1 MRVVGIAAAYRRLLR
16 VDDRRRR
23 SIIPD
28 GDSAS
33 RLIAVGLPVA
43 GKLRAGSLVV
53 GDTGRLVVAGV
64 VVVVMMID

>member
-16 VDDRRRR
+16 VDYRRRW

-53 GDTGRLVVAGV
+53 AVRDTGGWV
-64 VVVVMMID
+64 VVIVMMID

>member
-23 SIIPD
+23 SIIPN
-28 GDSAS
+28 GNSAS

-53 GDTGRLVVAGV
+53 GDTGRLVVV

>member
-16 VDDRRRR
+16 VDDRRRW

-64 VVVVMMID
+64 VVMMID